1 MINKIKTIISNSFEE
16 DIDITDLNLKFQ
28 DYEGWDSLTAMVLID
43 GLSEELNFEVEVDD
57 ISEMSVSDILNKL

>member
-1 MINKIKTIISNSFEE
+1 MINKITTIISNSFEE
-16 DIDITDLNLKFQ
+16 DIDVTDLNLKFQ

>member
-16 DIDITDLNLKFQ
+16 DFDVTDINLKFQ

-43 GLSEELNFEVEVDD
+43 KLSEELNLEVEVDE
-57 ISEMSVSDILNKL
+57 ISEMSVSDILDKL

>member
-16 DIDITDLNLKFQ
+16 DIDVTDLNLKFQ

-43 GLSEELNFEVEVDD
+43 RLSEELNFEVEVDD

>member
-16 DIDITDLNLKFQ
+16 DIDVTDLNLKFQ

-43 GLSEELNFEVEVDD
+43 GLSEEFNLEVEVDD